1 MKIISSFGLAASAAT
16 FTSTS
21 SYSFLPSPSCH
32 ASSSS
37 SRRALLKTLP
47 LSIPL
52 LLPLSSSADEPSLF
66 DQFGTDSKSIKQ
78 TPKKTEQVMVPK
90 SAGAIDPN
98 LRANYYYPTA
108 RKRYLPRIKKASDE
122 ISLVPDLIASSSW
135 SSVTDFSTKTADDT
149 VLPMKLYTSS
159 LAGQGLN
166 LKSSTITIMSKSAED
181 FDKYN
186 KQLQKAASKKD
197 VEKSVVAL
205 QNMAVALQ
213 DYRVEGKLLGPDGGG
228 DIPSVEDIRRSGCRV
243 QGRSFE
249 KKIIERDEKLKNAQT
264 SPVEKK
270 GKA

>member
-1 MKIISSFGLAASAAT
+1 MKIISFFGLAALAAT

-108 RKRYLPRIKKASDE
+108 RKRYLPRIKKGE
-122 ISLVPDLIASSSW
+122 
-135 SSVTDFSTKTADDT
+135 
-149 VLPMKLYTSS
+149 
-159 LAGQGLN
+159 
-166 LKSSTITIMSKSAED
+166 
-181 FDKYN
+181 
-186 KQLQKAASKKD
+186 
-197 VEKSVVAL
+197 
-205 QNMAVALQ
+205 
-213 DYRVEGKLLGPDGGG
+213 
-228 DIPSVEDIRRSGCRV
+228 
-243 QGRSFE
+243 
-249 KKIIERDEKLKNAQT
+249 
-264 SPVEKK
+264 
-270 GKA
+270 